1 MAVIRRIESQ
11 RSFDIG
17 GIPSTQVDD
26 SVGRGL
32 QRLGGAI
39 SDHASTMAA
48 LDNRR
53 LQQQMQMEEF
63 ATNQAFLRFE
73 DDVSA
78 DYAEKQAN
86 IDPSGAGFTD
96 TVSGI
101 YNARAEAFMKGVP
114 DALKPKFAEL
124 LATSRNQWVDK
135 AAAAEVDQRNTWY
148 RTGITDRVNVLQTQ
162 VFNDPSM
169 FDAAKED
176 AFRTIESSGL
186 PPAEKEEWRRK
197 TEEMFK
203 LTFGQR
209 EIEEI
214 EKDPSKIAGARQRL
228 GIGGGAVDQFVDR
241 IIGVESSGRADA
253 KNPKSSATGAGQ
265 FISSTWLGMMKK
277 YRPDLMAGKS
287 NEEVLALRN
296 DPVLSREMTR
306 LYAQENANF
315 LAAQGL
321 AQTPRNIYLAHF
333 LGPRGAAQVLK
344 ADPRASI
351 ESIVGPDAVK
361 ANEFLR
367 GKSASWVVSWADKK
381 MGGAKAA
388 SAPADRH
395 YEGLTL
401 EQRLVLLGKMEA
413 AAQRGQTAINAQQK
427 AAQSSEYDDLTLG
440 ITLGTVTSEQ
450 EILNAIHIDNGQR
463 ATLIEKLRTRQGDNT
478 RIAEAV
484 AAFQSGNLKSDPYS
498 SDDRKIVDGVYD
510 AIQKSVPQ
518 EQVQTVTEDLIAQ
531 SGIVPQKVHNSI
543 RAGLESTVPSE
554 VEAALTRADRI
565 AQINPSILGRRDGG
579 AEIQKKADLFDTL
592 TRSMGYSATD
602 AAKRIAEQN
611 DPEKARQRAALLT
624 SEPVKEMLKKVDDT
638 TIARALSGVSFLGW
652 RLGENEA
659 QKAAMVSEYKSIL
672 QETIVDANGDEA
684 VARDLANKRFDR
696 LYGASDLTLANTG
709 MRNVVTRLPPEK
721 VYDPMPDGS
730 FDYIG
735 NQLREALTS
744 EGVAFDDVRLSSYE
758 DTDTDFQNG
767 EPARYQVW
775 FKQDG
780 NWQLYHLPF
789 FADRAA
795 ALEAYDAEQQRLLD
809 ERRQQMER
817 NRADELRRYP
827 EGRQGPERFSNDDL
841 YFGVARE
848 DSPMGRAARRRREQA
863 AQTRQR
869 VAPLIE
875 QDMRER
881 QEFEALDPNVQRERM
896 LDEYLNGPLMPGTR

>member
-1 MAVIRRIESQ
+1 MVVIRRIESQ

-162 VFNDPSM
+162 VFNDPAM

-241 IIGVESSGRADA
+241 IIGVESGGRADA

-265 FISSTWLGMMKK
+265 FISSTWLGMVRK
-277 YRPDLMAGKS
+277 YRPDLMNGRT
-287 NEEVLALRN
+287 NGEVLALRN
-296 DPVLSREMTR
+296 DYALSREMTR

-321 AQTPRNIYLAHF
+321 AQTPGNIYLAHF

-344 ADPRASI
+344 ADPGASI

-427 AAQSSEYDDLTLG
+427 ALYDAEKGSLELG
-440 ITLGTVTSEQ
+440 IQTGDVASVAQ
-450 EILNAIHIDNGQR
+450 IMSSNMNDAHKAD
-463 ATLIEKLRTRQGDNT
+463 LIAALRTRQGDNIK
-478 RIAEAV
+478 IAEAV
-484 AAFQSGNLKSDPYS
+484 AAFQAGHLKADPYS
-498 SDDRKIVDGVYD
+498 GDDRKTVDGVYD
-510 AIQKSVPQ
+510 AIEKSVPQ
-518 EQVQTVTEDLIAQ
+518 DQLQTVTEDLIAQ
-531 SGIVPQKVHNSI
+531 SGVVPQKVHNSI

-554 VEAALTRADRI
+554 VEAALTQADRI

-579 AEIQKKADLFDTL
+579 SEIQNRVDDFRHYVNNLNMSPA
-592 TRSMGYSATD
+592 D
-602 AAKRIAEQN
+602 AARKIAEQN
-611 DPEKARQRAALLT
+611 DPEKRRERKALEPAA
-624 SEPVKEMLKKVDDT
+624 KEFKKQLENEDIASFFDDS
-638 TIARALSGVSFLGW
+638 ILGW
-652 RLGENEA
+652 RSNPEVGFNEA
-659 QKAAMVSEYKSIL
+659 QRLGIQAEYLAIAEEQFYQVGGNPELAK
-672 QETIVDANGDEA
+672 NR
-684 VARDLANKRFDR
+684 AREELKR
-696 LYGASDLTLANTG
+696 LYGVTEIAG
-709 MRNVVTRLPPEK
+709 RKVVMKHPPER
-721 VYDPMPDGS
+721 YWPAMPGSDPFGYVRDQIAEELSQFIDDETLGGWFPSEEARKAGLPAMRKEAVLNSLIVVSTPETDAMIKAGQMPAYFVGYVDPNGNIQTIPGKLFVPDISGVKAERERLINREIEWARVDDADMRAIQDAPDG
-730 FDYIG
+730 G
-735 NQLREALTS
+735 REGA
-744 EGVAFDDVRLSSYE
+744 LSSFLDGPTVLPTIKVTPD
-758 DTDTDFQNG
+758 DTP
-767 EPARYQVW
+767 EA
-775 FKQDG
+775 
-780 NWQLYHLPF
+780 QLK
-789 FADRAA
+789 D
-795 ALEAYDAEQQRLLD
+795 Q
-809 ERRQQMER
+809 RQQLFR
-817 NRADELRRYP
+817 DAQDTGVL
-827 EGRQGPERFSNDDL
+827 GPN
-841 YFGVARE
+841 
-848 DSPMGRAARRRREQA
+848 
-863 AQTRQR
+863 
-869 VAPLIE
+869 
-875 QDMRER
+875 
-881 QEFEALDPNVQRERM
+881 
-896 LDEYLNGPLMPGTR
+896 

>member
-1 MAVIRRIESQ
+1 MVVIRRIESQ

-162 VFNDPSM
+162 VFNDPAM

-241 IIGVESSGRADA
+241 IIGVESGGRADA

-265 FISSTWLGMMKK
+265 FISSTWLGMVRK
-277 YRPDLMAGKS
+277 YRPDLMNGRT
-287 NEEVLALRN
+287 NGEVLALRN
-296 DPVLSREMTR
+296 DYALSREMTR

-321 AQTPRNIYLAHF
+321 AQTPGNIYLAHF

-344 ADPRASI
+344 ADPGASI

-367 GKSASWVVSWADKK
+367 GKSASWVESWADKK

-427 AAQSSEYDDLTLG
+427 ALYDAEKGSLELG
-440 ITLGTVTSEQ
+440 IQTGDVASVAQ
-450 EILNAIHIDNGQR
+450 IMSSNMNDAHKAD
-463 ATLIEKLRTRQGDNT
+463 LIAALRTRQGDNIK
-478 RIAEAV
+478 IAEAV
-484 AAFQSGNLKSDPYS
+484 AAFQAGHLKADPYS
-498 SDDRKIVDGVYD
+498 GDDRKTVDGVYD
-510 AIQKSVPQ
+510 AIEKSVPQ
-518 EQVQTVTEDLIAQ
+518 DQLQTVTEDLIAQ
-531 SGIVPQKVHNSI
+531 SGVVPQKVHNSI

-554 VEAALTRADRI
+554 VEAALTQADRI

-579 AEIQKKADLFDTL
+579 SEIQNRVDDFRHYVNNLNMSPA
-592 TRSMGYSATD
+592 D
-602 AAKRIAEQN
+602 AARKIAEQN
-611 DPEKARQRAALLT
+611 DPEKRRERKALEPAA
-624 SEPVKEMLKKVDDT
+624 KEFKKQLENEDIASFFDDS
-638 TIARALSGVSFLGW
+638 ILGW
-652 RLGENEA
+652 RSNPEVGFNEA
-659 QKAAMVSEYKSIL
+659 QRLGIQAEYLAIAEEQFYQVGGNPELAK
-672 QETIVDANGDEA
+672 NR
-684 VARDLANKRFDR
+684 AREELKR
-696 LYGASDLTLANTG
+696 LYGVTEIAG
-709 MRNVVTRLPPEK
+709 RKVVMKHPPER
-721 VYDPMPDGS
+721 YWPAMPGSDPFGYVRDQIAEELSQFIDDETLGGWFPSEEARKAGLPAMRKEAVLNSLIVVSTPETDAMIKAGQMPAYFVGYVDPNGNIQTIPGKLFVPDISGVKAERERLINREIEWARVDDADMRAIQDAPDG
-730 FDYIG
+730 G
-735 NQLREALTS
+735 REGA
-744 EGVAFDDVRLSSYE
+744 LSSFLDGPTVLPTIKVTPD
-758 DTDTDFQNG
+758 DTP
-767 EPARYQVW
+767 EA
-775 FKQDG
+775 
-780 NWQLYHLPF
+780 QLK
-789 FADRAA
+789 D
-795 ALEAYDAEQQRLLD
+795 Q
-809 ERRQQMER
+809 RQQLFR
-817 NRADELRRYP
+817 DAQDTGVL
-827 EGRQGPERFSNDDL
+827 GPN
-841 YFGVARE
+841 
-848 DSPMGRAARRRREQA
+848 
-863 AQTRQR
+863 
-869 VAPLIE
+869 
-875 QDMRER
+875 
-881 QEFEALDPNVQRERM
+881 
-896 LDEYLNGPLMPGTR
+896 

>member
-63 ATNQAFLRFE
+63 ATNQELQRLQDDMSAAF
-73 DDVSA
+73 
-78 DYAEKQAN
+78 AETQAN
-86 IDPSGAGFTD
+86 IDPSGKGFTD

-101 YNARAEAFMKGVP
+101 YNKRAEAFIKNVP
-114 DALKPKFAEL
+114 DALKPKFTEL
-124 LATSRNQWVDK
+124 LATARNQWVDK

-162 VFNDPSM
+162 VFNDPAM

-176 AFRTIESSGL
+176 AFRTIDASGL
-186 PPAEKEEWRRK
+186 PPTEKGELKRK
-197 TEEMFK
+197 TEEMFS
-203 LTFGQR
+203 LAVGER
-209 EIEEI
+209 EVRDAEAN
-214 EKDPSKIAGARQRL
+214 PASAASARQRL
-228 GIGGGAVDQFVDR
+228 GVQGTAVDQFVDR
-241 IIGVESSGRADA
+241 IIGIESGGRADA
-253 KNPKSSATGAGQ
+253 KNPNSSATGAGQ
-265 FISSTWLGMMKK
+265 FISSTWLGMVRK
-277 YRPDLMAGKS
+277 YRPDLMNGRT
-287 NEEVLALRN
+287 NGEVLALRN
-296 DPVLSREMTR
+296 DYALSREMTR

-315 LAAQGL
+315 LATQGL
-321 AQTPRNIYLAHF
+321 AQTPGNIYLAHF

-344 ADPRASI
+344 AAPGASI

-361 ANEFLR
+361 ANGFLS
-367 GKSASWVVSWADKK
+367 GKTAGWVVSWADKK

-388 SAPADRH
+388 SAPADPR
-395 YEGLTL
+395 YASLNL
-401 EQRLVLLGKMEA
+401 AQRLSIYDNIQA
-413 AAQRGQTAINAQQK
+413 AAQRGQTAINTQQK
-427 AAQSSEYDDLTLG
+427 ALYDAEKGRLELG
-440 ITLGTVTSEQ
+440 IQTGDVASVAQ
-450 EILNAIHIDNGQR
+450 IMSSNMNDGHKAD
-463 ATLIEKLRTRQGDNT
+463 LIAALRTRQGDNIK
-478 RIAEAV
+478 IAEAV
-484 AAFQSGNLKSDPYS
+484 AAFQAGNLRADPYS
-498 SDDRKIVDGVYD
+498 GDDRKTVDGVYD
-510 AIQKSVPQ
+510 AIQKSVP
-518 EQVQTVTEDLIAQ
+518 EDQVQAVTEDLIAQ

-543 RAGLESTVPSE
+543 RAGIESTVPSD
-554 VEAALTRADRI
+554 VEAALMQADRI
-565 AQINPSILGRRDGG
+565 AQINPAILGRRDGG

-592 TRSMGYSATD
+592 TRSMGYSASE

-684 VARDLANKRFDR
+684 VARDLANKRFER

-709 MRNVVTRLPPEK
+709 LRNVITRLPPEK
-721 VYDPMPDGS
+721 VYEPLPDGS

-735 NQLREALTS
+735 SQLREALTS

-780 NWQLYHLPF
+780 NWHLYHLPF

-827 EGRQGPERFSNDDL
+827 EGREGPERFSNDEL
-841 YFGVARE
+841 YYGAARD
-848 DSPMGRAARRRREQA
+848 DSPMGRAIRQRREQA

-875 QDMRER
+875 QDARER

-896 LDEYLNGPLMPGTR
+896 LDEYLNGPLMPGRR

>member
-148 RTGITDRVNVLQTQ
+148 RTGITDRANVLQTQ

-176 AFRTIESSGL
+176 AFRTINSSGL
-186 PPAEKEEWRRK
+186 SPTEKEGLKRK
-197 TEEMFK
+197 TEEMFS
-203 LTFGQR
+203 LAVGER
-209 EIEEI
+209 EVRDAEAN
-214 EKDPSKIAGARQRL
+214 PASAAGARQRL
-228 GIGGGAVDQFVDR
+228 GVQGTAVDQFVDR
-241 IIGVESSGRADA
+241 IIGIESGGRADA
-253 KNPKSSATGAGQ
+253 KNPNSSATGAGQ
-265 FISSTWLGMMKK
+265 FISSTWLGMVRK
-277 YRPDLMAGKS
+277 YRPDLMNGRT
-287 NEEVLALRN
+287 NGEVLALRN
-296 DPVLSREMTR
+296 DYALSREMTR

-321 AQTPRNIYLAHF
+321 AQTPGNIYLAHF

-344 ADPRASI
+344 ADPGASI

-388 SAPADRH
+388 SAPADPR
-395 YEGLTL
+395 YASLNL
-401 EQRLVLLGKMEA
+401 AQRLSIYDNIQA

-427 AAQSSEYDDLTLG
+427 ALYDAEKGSLELG
-440 ITLGTVTSEQ
+440 IQTGEVASIAQ
-450 EILNAIHIDNGQR
+450 IMSSNMNDAHKAD
-463 ATLIEKLRTRQGDNT
+463 LIAALRTRQGDNIK
-478 RIAEAV
+478 IAEAV
-484 AAFQSGNLKSDPYS
+484 AAFQAGHLKADPYS
-498 SDDRKIVDGVYD
+498 GDDRKTVDGVYD
-510 AIQKSVPQ
+510 AIEKSVPQ
-518 EQVQTVTEDLIAQ
+518 DQLQTVTEDLIAQ
-531 SGIVPQKVHNSI
+531 SGVVPQKVHNSI
-543 RAGLESTVPSE
+543 RAGLESTVPSD
-554 VEAALTRADRI
+554 VEAALTQADRI
-565 AQINPSILGRRDGG
+565 AQINPAILGRREGG

-592 TRSMGYSATD
+592 TRSMGYSAAE
-602 AAKRIAEQN
+602 AAKRIADQN
-611 DPEKARQRAALLT
+611 DPDKARQRAALLT

-638 TIARALSGVSFLGW
+638 TIARAISGVSLLGW
-652 RLGENEA
+652 KLGENEA

-672 QETIVDANGDEA
+672 QETIVDANGDETA
-684 VARDLANKRFDR
+684 AKDLANKRFER
-696 LYGASDLTLANTG
+696 LYGASELTLANEG
-709 MRNVVTRLPPEK
+709 MRNVITRLPPEK
-721 VYDPMPDGS
+721 VYEPLPDGS

-735 NQLREALTS
+735 SQLREALTS

>member
-17 GIPSTQVDD
+17 GIPNTQVDD

-32 QRLGGAI
+32 RAVGAAI
-39 SDHASTMAA
+39 SDHASTMHA
-48 LDNRR
+48 LEMRR
-53 LQQQMQMEEF
+53 IEQTNKVQEF
-63 ATNQAFLRFE
+63 AANQAFLRFE
-73 DDVSA
+73 DDMSA
-78 DYAEKQAN
+78 DYADRQTN
-86 IDPSGAGFTD
+86 IDPSGMGFTD
-96 TVSGI
+96 TISGI
-101 YNARAEAFMKGVP
+101 YNARAEAFMKEVP

-162 VFNDPSM
+162 VFNDPAM

-241 IIGVESSGRADA
+241 IIGVESGGRADA

-265 FISSTWLGMMKK
+265 FISSTWLGMVRK
-277 YRPDLMAGKS
+277 YRPDLMNGRT
-287 NEEVLALRN
+287 NGEVLALRN
-296 DPVLSREMTR
+296 DYALSREMTR

-321 AQTPRNIYLAHF
+321 AQTPGNIYLAHF

-344 ADPRASI
+344 ADPGASI
-351 ESIVGPDAVK
+351 ESIVGADAVK
-361 ANEFLR
+361 ANGFLA
-367 GKSASWVVSWADKK
+367 GKTTGWVADWAAKK

-440 ITLGTVTSEQ
+440 ITQGTVTSEQ

-484 AAFQSGNLKSDPYS
+484 AAFQSGNLKSDAYS

-565 AQINPSILGRRDGG
+565 AQINPAILGRRDGG
-579 AEIQKKADLFDTL
+579 SEIQNRVDDFRHYVNNLNMSPA
-592 TRSMGYSATD
+592 D
-602 AAKRIAEQN
+602 AARKIAEQN
-611 DPEKARQRAALLT
+611 DPEKRRERKALEPAA
-624 SEPVKEMLKKVDDT
+624 KEFKKQLENEDIASFFDDS
-638 TIARALSGVSFLGW
+638 ILGW
-652 RLGENEA
+652 RSNPEVGFNEA
-659 QKAAMVSEYKSIL
+659 QRLGIQAEYLAIAEEQFYQVGGNPELAK
-672 QETIVDANGDEA
+672 NR
-684 VARDLANKRFDR
+684 AREELKR
-696 LYGASDLTLANTG
+696 LYGVTEIAG
-709 MRNVVTRLPPEK
+709 RKVVMKHPPER
-721 VYDPMPDGS
+721 YWPAMPGSDPFGYVRDQIVEELSQFIDDETLGGWFPSEEARKAGLPAMRKEAVLNSLIVVSTPETDAMIKAGQMPAYFVGYVDPNGNIQTIPGKLFVPDISGVKAERERLINREIEWARADDADMRAIQDAPDG
-730 FDYIG
+730 G
-735 NQLREALTS
+735 REGA
-744 EGVAFDDVRLSSYE
+744 LSSFLDGPTVLPTIKVTPD
-758 DTDTDFQNG
+758 DTP
-767 EPARYQVW
+767 EA
-775 FKQDG
+775 
-780 NWQLYHLPF
+780 QLK
-789 FADRAA
+789 D
-795 ALEAYDAEQQRLLD
+795 Q
-809 ERRQQMER
+809 RQQLFR
-817 NRADELRRYP
+817 DAQDSGVL
-827 EGRQGPERFSNDDL
+827 GPR
-841 YFGVARE
+841 
-848 DSPMGRAARRRREQA
+848 
-863 AQTRQR
+863 
-869 VAPLIE
+869 
-875 QDMRER
+875 
-881 QEFEALDPNVQRERM
+881 
-896 LDEYLNGPLMPGTR
+896 